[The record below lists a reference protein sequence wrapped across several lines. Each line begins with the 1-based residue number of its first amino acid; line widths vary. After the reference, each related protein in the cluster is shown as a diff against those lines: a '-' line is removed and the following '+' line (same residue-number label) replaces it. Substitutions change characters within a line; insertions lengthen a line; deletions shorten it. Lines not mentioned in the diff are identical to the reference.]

1 MDALAAAAAVIP
13 LSVGQ
18 SDSGWGMFRRTVL
31 FAVLLI
37 GVFVAQS
44 HIADALSTRNPF
56 RVPDVAA
63 PDGPDIQQLAA
74 RIQMP
79 GDASDRNAPQW
90 SDAITPGN
98 PDTLDGEWYSRWEVG
113 TSGSAKIEVIG
124 DRLYAIYT
132 NRSGRMAGKTWLLE
146 AVIGPDKRLA
156 GRWEQVGNT
165 RDTGPFIGLI
175 VSPERID
182 GIWSSRMSDRWDF
195 RRRLP
200 DSN

>member
-1 MDALAAAAAVIP
+1 MV
-13 LSVGQ
+13 
-18 SDSGWGMFRRTVL
+18 RRAIL

-37 GVFVAQS
+37 GTFVVHSQGAG
-44 HIADALSTRNPF
+44 ALNSRNPF

-79 GDASDRNAPQW
+79 GDAGDRNAPQW

-98 PDTLDGEWYSRWEVG
+98 PDMLDGEWYSRWEVG
-113 TSGSAKIEVIG
+113 TSGFAKIEVIG
-124 DRLYAIYT
+124 DRLYALYT

-146 AVIGPDKRLA
+146 AVIGPDKRLS
-156 GRWEQVGNT
+156 GRWEQIGNP

-182 GIWSSRMSDRWDF
+182 GIWSSRVTDRWDF

-200 DSN
+200 GSN

>member
-1 MDALAAAAAVIP
+1 ML
-13 LSVGQ
+13 
-18 SDSGWGMFRRTVL
+18 RRTIL
-31 FAVLLI
+31 FAALLI
-37 GVFVAQS
+37 GVFIAHSQ
-44 HIADALSTRNPF
+44 IADALSSRNPF

-63 PDGPDIQQLAA
+63 PDGPDIIQLAA

-79 GDASDRNAPQW
+79 GGPDDRNAPQW
-90 SDAITPGN
+90 SDGITPGS
-98 PDTLDGEWYSRWEVG
+98 PDVLTGEWYSRWEAG
-113 TSGSAKIEVIG
+113 TSGSAKIEIIG
-124 DRLYAIYT
+124 DRLYALYT

-146 AVIGPDKRLA
+146 AVIGPDNRLA

-182 GIWSSRMSDRWDF
+182 GIGSSGMSDRWDF

-200 DSN
+200 GSI